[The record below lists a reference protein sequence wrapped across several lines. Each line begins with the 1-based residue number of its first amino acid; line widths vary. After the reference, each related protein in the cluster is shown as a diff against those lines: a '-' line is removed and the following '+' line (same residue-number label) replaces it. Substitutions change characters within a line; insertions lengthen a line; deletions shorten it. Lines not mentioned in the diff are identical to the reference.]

1 MVEDLTCKFH
11 STGVP
16 IPLVAAC
23 EHSDV
28 TAYVFRSE
36 RRAFLYT
43 GGVSI
48 NPGVKKG
55 APDAKL
61 HYYHW
66 GHRVAFKKQT
76 YDIVQKR
83 FGIGSSTVTLIM
95 KRFKEMGLSIDD
107 LKQMEPRNIERA
119 FYPPENRRDTSIPLY
134 K

>member
-95 KRFKEMGLSIDD
+95 KRFKEMGLS
-107 LKQMEPRNIERA
+107 L
-119 FYPPENRRDTSIPLY
+119 SV
-134 K
+134 